1 MKKIRFAE
9 IAKLQPF
16 TTKNERFNRKWLN
29 LSTLEVTP
37 RFELGN
43 EGFADPCLT
52 TWLCHRMEKGANALL
67 LFFCGAGDEESAAAP
82 PVADKARRFR
92 GSGTIGAHPKGGGD
106 RIAATVSAET
116 PVK

>member
-1 MKKIRFAE
+1 M
-9 IAKLQPF
+9 
-16 TTKNERFNRKWLN
+16 
-29 LSTLEVTP
+29 EVTP
-37 RFELGN
+37 GFEPGN

-52 TWLCHRMEKGANALL
+52 TWLCHRMEKGAKYLL

-82 PVADKARRFR
+82 PATDEARLFR
-92 GSGTIGAHPKGGGD
+92 GSGTIGVRRKAGGD